1 MSSRRFS
8 GGSSAEEPLNDLAGR
23 SDVPHLGDH
32 LSRLYSIWPWPAD
45 PWSEEGRARYE
56 EAIKKF
62 RSLLEHE
69 WLSRLVGDRRTV
81 RVLDVCGG
89 TGIGGVA
96 LGKALSSRGLGV
108 ELTVVDLRREALEV
122 AERFGT
128 EELGSVRVEIADA
141 TRLWELG
148 LKADLALIYGFS
160 TPHFNPWDMVR
171 LLSSVADSLS
181 DDGGSDRRGGGQD
194 LHDLLPEGLQGVAGR
209 GRRRGQALRHGPRR
223 LRLQEGGLQAGGGRP
238 PEGRGAHTP
247 RGEAL
252 GPRRRDGPRLDPL
265 RGRGLRARG
274 EALERVHPRQGAEE
288 EAECRRLR
296 PSAKGPVG
304 GEGGLGVGRGFP

>member
-8 GGSSAEEPLNDLAGR
+8 GGSSAEEPLNDLSGR

-45 PWSEEGRARYE
+45 PWSGEGRARYE

-62 RSLLEHE
+62 QSLLEHE

-96 LGKALSSRGLGV
+96 LGKVLSSKGLGV

-128 EELGSVRVEIADA
+128 EELGSVRVEMADA

-148 LKADLALIYGFS
+148 LRADLALIYGFS

-181 DDGGSDRRGGGQD
+181 DDGVLIVEEVDRTYTIFYLRGYKEWLAEGVGED
-194 LHDLLPEGLQGVAGR
+194 RLFVTVHAGYDFRKGVFKRVAVDLLR
-209 GRRRGQALRHGPRR
+209 
-223 LRLQEGGLQAGGGRP
+223 
-238 PEGRGAHTP
+238 
-247 RGEAL
+247 
-252 GPRRRDGPRLDPL
+252 
-265 RGRGLRARG
+265 
-274 EALERVHPRQGAEE
+274 
-288 EAECRRLR
+288 
-296 PSAKGPVG
+296 
-304 GEGGLGVGRGFP
+304 GVGPIPHEARLWDLAGVMALAWTLFEDVDFVPWERPWSGFILARAPSRKLGSSDFVRVPRALSGGKEG